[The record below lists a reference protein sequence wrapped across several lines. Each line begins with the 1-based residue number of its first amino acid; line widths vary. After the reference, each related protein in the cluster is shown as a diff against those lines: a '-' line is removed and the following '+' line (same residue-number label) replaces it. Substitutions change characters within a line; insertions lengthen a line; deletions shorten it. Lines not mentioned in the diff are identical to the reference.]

1 MRFPT
6 HIILDVNKSN
16 SSTINQ
22 QRLDTYQNSY
32 STVTMLDNTLTSP
45 KPMDV
50 ILRKPRTV
58 KFKQTNRHFVTSLS
72 NNTQTSSNFFNNLF
86 DINFIKREKLYTKL
100 KYSRSPAYDIVSGG
114 VAALFAGFIGF
125 LISEK
130 FGIELVDSGDFYTFF
145 MYVVFLVF
153 SCRPLIKILSQKETI
168 YNFFSIKFLLN
179 YIHTVTI
186 LFFRLIK
193 NSMCFL
199 QLPTST
205 VIKINF
211 LLFTIRNE
219 YITPNIRRLLA
230 FIDFLLTYPNY
241 KK

>member
-1 MRFPT
+1 M
-6 HIILDVNKSN
+6 
-16 SSTINQ
+16 
-22 QRLDTYQNSY
+22 
-32 STVTMLDNTLTSP
+32 
-45 KPMDV
+45 
-50 ILRKPRTV
+50 
-58 KFKQTNRHFVTSLS
+58 
-72 NNTQTSSNFFNNLF
+72 F

-145 MYVVFLVF
+145 MYAVFLVF

-179 YIHTVTI
+179 YSHTVTI
-186 LFFRLIK
+186 LSSRLIK
-193 NSMCFL
+193 KSIRFL
-199 QLPTST
+199 QLPTNT
-205 VIKINF
+205 IIKINF

>member
-1 MRFPT
+1 
-6 HIILDVNKSN
+6 
-16 SSTINQ
+16 
-22 QRLDTYQNSY
+22 
-32 STVTMLDNTLTSP
+32 
-45 KPMDV
+45 MDV